1 MATRQGGGQSIWSR
15 LTLFFSGLNNMT
27 DHKPKRR
34 VYHDGV
40 LKYIDPEEEK
50 KRISDLDKT
59 NEKDDHKYEGE
70 NID

>member
-1 MATRQGGGQSIWSR
+1 
-15 LTLFFSGLNNMT
+15 MT

-50 KRISDLDKT
+50 KRISKLD
-59 NEKDDHKYEGE
+59 NADEKDDDQHIGE